1 MKNKLN
7 IIYAGTPQFA
17 VPPLEILAKSNFLI
31 SCVLTQPDK
40 RAGRGMK
47 IIQSPVKEKA
57 LELSI
62 PVLQPESL
70 KDDLIYAEIKG
81 MKADIF
87 IVAAYGLII
96 PQRILDLFD
105 YGTLNLHASLL
116 PRWRGAA
123 PIHRAIEAG
132 DEELGVTIMKV
143 VQKLDAGPMIK
154 KASIINDNLTTGVA
168 TEKLS
173 ILGAKLIKDVISDLK
188 DGKVLSFEEQ
198 DESDVSYAEKINKLE
213 AKLNFA
219 NNPKQLIQKINA
231 FNPSPGL
238 HYLFRGKLI
247 KIWQAEIA
255 KEDFHNHKYGYFSVQ
270 FKRLFLGVKG
280 GAIEIKEIQIEGKSK
295 MSAIEFIDGYQID
308 HQELL
313 LNE

>member
-1 MKNKLN
+1 
-7 IIYAGTPQFA
+7 
-17 VPPLEILAKSNFLI
+17 
-31 SCVLTQPDK
+31 
-40 RAGRGMK
+40 
-47 IIQSPVKEKA
+47 
-57 LELSI
+57 
-62 PVLQPESL
+62 
-70 KDDLIYAEIKG
+70 
-81 MKADIF
+81 
-87 IVAAYGLII
+87 
-96 PQRILDLFD
+96 
-105 YGTLNLHASLL
+105 
-116 PRWRGAA
+116 
-123 PIHRAIEAG
+123 
-132 DEELGVTIMKV
+132 MKV

-154 KASIINDNLTTGVA
+154 KASIVNDNLTTGVA

-188 DGKVLSFEEQ
+188 DGKVLGFEEQ

-270 FKRLFLGVKG
+270 SKRLFLGVKG

>member
-1 MKNKLN
+1 MDKPRLIIANMYRAKNKL
-7 IIYAGTPQFA
+7 AFFA
-17 VPPLEILAKSNFLI
+17 IHQAITRFHEAEVEFHILWDDINY
-31 SCVLTQPDK
+31 
-40 RAGRGMK
+40 
-47 IIQSPVKEKA
+47 
-57 LELSI
+57 
-62 PVLQPESL
+62 
-70 KDDLIYAEIKG
+70 KDEW
-81 MKADIF
+81 
-87 IVAAYGLII
+87 
-96 PQRILDLFD
+96 
-105 YGTLNLHASLL
+105 T
-116 PRWRGAA
+116 
-123 PIHRAIEAG
+123 
-132 DEELGVTIMKV
+132 
-143 VQKLDAGPMIK
+143 
-154 KASIINDNLTTGVA
+154 
-168 TEKLS
+168 
-173 ILGAKLIKDVISDLK
+173 
-188 DGKVLSFEEQ
+188 
-198 DESDVSYAEKINKLE
+198 EKINKLE

-270 FKRLFLGVKG
+270 SKRLFLGVKG